1 MHDHLN
7 ARDDDGL
14 NSGRKRNG
22 EPVKP
27 LADREVPLA
36 SGATTDMSAIHAWLD
51 GDAADVAITNSDTAR
66 QVELW
71 RRIEADTAA
80 MRSVRAPMSLE
91 RNVMAAI
98 AGTAPDAAAAPA
110 LSTPTV
116 APRADEAASWWQR
129 PAEISPL
136 TMFVGGAALLGLGAL
151 LGRVLR

>member
-14 NSGRKRNG
+14 GSGRSRNG
-22 EPVKP
+22 DAAKP

-51 GDAADVAITNSDTAR
+51 GDAADVAVTNAETAR

-71 RRIEADTAA
+71 RRINADTAQ
-80 MRSVRAPMSLE
+80 MRSVRTPASVE
-91 RNVMAAI
+91 RFVMEAI
-98 AGTAPDAAAAPA
+98 ASSRAESAPA
-110 LSTPTV
+110 LATP
-116 APRADEAASWWQR
+116 APAPTHAEGTSWWER
-129 PAEISPL
+129 PSEVTPL
-136 TMFVGGAALLGLGAL
+136 AMLVSGAALLGLGAI